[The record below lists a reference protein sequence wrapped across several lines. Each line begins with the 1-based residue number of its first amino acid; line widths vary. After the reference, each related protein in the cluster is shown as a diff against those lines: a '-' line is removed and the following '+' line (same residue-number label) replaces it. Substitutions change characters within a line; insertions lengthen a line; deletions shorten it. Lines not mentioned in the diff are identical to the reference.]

1 MRGGTLMKTKTVG
14 SVLRK
19 YRKANG
25 MSQLQ
30 LGEELRKAGFHAQ
43 RSALSAW
50 EKDVALPGLHTFFMI
65 CKIYGI
71 TNIYDEFIGS
81 YHPDDPLSCLNQE
94 GRKKVL
100 DYIDDLAAS
109 GRYEKES
116 VSILPFTRTIRLFQL
131 PASAGSGE
139 FLDGED
145 YETMQV
151 GPEVPESADFGIRIH
166 GDSMEPRFINGQIVW
181 VEKRNDLSNGE
192 IGIFFLDGSAYC
204 KKLHRGRHGSIS
216 LLSIN
221 PAYEPIPITENSD
234 FRVFG
239 KVVG

>member
-1 MRGGTLMKTKTVG
+1 MKTKTVG

-50 EKDVALPGLHTFFMI
+50 EKDVALPGLHTFFII

-109 GRYEKES
+109 GRTATPS
-116 VSILPFTRTIRLFQL
+116 CARTCWHSTTAKSSRW
-131 PASAGSGE
+131 PPSASR
-139 FLDGED
+139 
-145 YETMQV
+145 
-151 GPEVPESADFGIRIH
+151 P
-166 GDSMEPRFINGQIVW
+166 
-181 VEKRNDLSNGE
+181 
-192 IGIFFLDGSAYC
+192 
-204 KKLHRGRHGSIS
+204 
-216 LLSIN
+216 
-221 PAYEPIPITENSD
+221 
-234 FRVFG
+234 
-239 KVVG
+239 

>member
-1 MRGGTLMKTKTVG
+1 MKTIG

-19 YRKANG
+19 YRKAKG

-43 RSALSAW
+43 RSTLSAW
-50 EKDVALPGLHTFFMI
+50 EKDVALPNLNTFFMI

-71 TNIYDEFIGS
+71 TNIYDEFIGTF
-81 YHPDDPLSCLNQE
+81 HPDDPLSCLNEE

-100 DYIDDLAAS
+100 SYIDDLSAS
-109 GRYEKES
+109 GRYEKEDTA
-116 VSILPFTRTIRLFQL
+116 ILPPSRTIRLFHL

-139 FLDGED
+139 FLDSD
-145 YETMQV
+145 DFDTIQV
-151 GPEVPESADFGIRIH
+151 GKEVPDCADFGIRIH

-181 VEKRNDLSNGE
+181 VEKKEDLANGE
-192 IGIFFLDGSAYC
+192 IGIFFLDGNAYC
-204 KKLHRGRHGSIS
+204 KKLSRDRQGDVS
-216 LLSIN
+216 LISIN
-221 PAYEPIPITENSD
+221 PAYDPMPISADSD

-239 KVVG
+239 RVVGS